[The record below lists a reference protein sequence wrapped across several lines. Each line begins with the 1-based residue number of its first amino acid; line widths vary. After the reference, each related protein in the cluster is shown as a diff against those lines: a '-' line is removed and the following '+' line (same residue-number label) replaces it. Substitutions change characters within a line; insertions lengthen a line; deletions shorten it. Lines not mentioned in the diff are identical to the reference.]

1 MLQNLIRN
9 AKYVFWILNNCL
21 RAPVAIVLCCVKFLF
36 FSSLFGSQWNL
47 IGRGRKKIIRRK
59 LTNTVSAQS
68 WMQARAVRLEL
79 KSII

>member
-36 FSSLFGSQWNL
+36 LFFSSLFGSQSNL

-68 WMQARAVRLEL
+68 WMQAGAVRD
-79 KSII
+79 